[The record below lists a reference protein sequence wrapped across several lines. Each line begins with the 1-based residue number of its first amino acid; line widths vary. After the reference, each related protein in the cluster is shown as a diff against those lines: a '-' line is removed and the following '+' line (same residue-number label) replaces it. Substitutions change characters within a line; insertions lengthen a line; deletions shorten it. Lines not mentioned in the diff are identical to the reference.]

1 MNIEL
6 KFDYYSRMIYIP
18 DGHVYDMKILQSSFL
33 EWMQQQPE
41 CIVSAP
47 NMQLGFSYN
56 EEDFLRFIN
65 SVVLKN
71 SKEKAYFI
79 SKPQKKIKK
88 RFVIVF

>member
-18 DGHVYDMKILQSSFL
+18 DGYVYDTKILHSSFF
-33 EWMQQQPE
+33 EWVQQQPE

-47 NMQLGFSYN
+47 NKQVGFSYN

-65 SVVLKN
+65 SAVLKN

-79 SKPQKKIKK
+79 SHPQKKTKK
-88 RFVIVF
+88 TFVIVF